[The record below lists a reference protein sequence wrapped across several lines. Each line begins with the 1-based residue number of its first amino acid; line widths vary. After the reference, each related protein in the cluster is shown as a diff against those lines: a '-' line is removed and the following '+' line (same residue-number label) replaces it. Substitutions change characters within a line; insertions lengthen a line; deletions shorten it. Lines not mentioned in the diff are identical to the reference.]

1 MNIGMMIV
9 FTICGAFVGLLFAR
23 LNGKLDAHTEIL
35 KEHDRKI
42 AGIET
47 RLDALNAAIRELTNW
62 NTDQDAS
69 IHNILDTIIG
79 IDTEA
84 QNITRNLIKTDNRVT
99 EIERYYVTYVARK
112 KAEDDGDQIQEKP
125 VSDE

>member
-1 MNIGMMIV
+1 MNIVTMILYAIV
-9 FTICGAFVGLLFAR
+9 GIVVGAEVAR
-23 LNGKLDAHTEIL
+23 LEGKLDAHAELI
-35 KEHDRKI
+35 KELTKSI
-42 AGIET
+42 AAIET
-47 RLDALNAAIRELTNW
+47 RLGAQNAAIRELTNW

-84 QNITRNLIKTDNRVT
+84 QNITKNLIKTDNRVT

-112 KAEDDGDQIQEKP
+112 KAEDDETDNSESA
-125 VSDE
+125 V

>member
-1 MNIGMMIV
+1 MM
-9 FTICGAFVGLLFAR
+9 TISIIILALTCMYLLITHVVQSNRIQELAE
-23 LNGKLDAHTEIL
+23 LL
-35 KEHDRKI
+35 KVEDS
-42 AGIET
+42 
-47 RLDALNAAIRELTNW
+47 RLDAQNAAIRELTNW
-62 NTDQDAS
+62 NTDHDAS

-112 KAEDDGDQIQEKP
+112 KVEDDGDQIQEKP

>member
-1 MNIGMMIV
+1 MDIV
-9 FTICGAFVGLLFAR
+9 TIIICFVLGLFLANQHSR
-23 LNGKLDAHTEIL
+23 LAALVDITKDLQSDLAAQ
-35 KEHDRKI
+35 K
-42 AGIET
+42 T
-47 RLDALNAAIRELTNW
+47 RLDAQNAAIRELTNW

-84 QNITRNLIKTDNRVT
+84 QNITRNLMQTDNRVT

-112 KAEDDGDQIQEKP
+112 KVGHNGNQIQKEP
-125 VSDE
+125 VSNE